1 MLQLRTDMLL
11 NPSYGNALENSSLFS
26 VPILKDLRRIGSLKD
41 LIMVR
46 DFVFSTVPLLLK
58 DSSDLKIKMEN
69 ISISVSDLYNLF
81 TSKKAG
87 GWCGLNTDFFQ
98 TILYWYQVPARP
110 YNFGIR
116 QYGITHT
123 GVVVEYDGEEFFMDP
138 YYAVHYKHRDGFLLT
153 FKHLMTLIADRK
165 FDHIVPVF
173 SDVRKPVEQHDG
185 TFAMMTPQEIQKR
198 CMFESRTPSGRSY
211 DDVMKE
217 VFGDTNS
224 LLLMQIRIPV

>member
-1 MLQLRTDMLL
+1 MVL
-11 NPSYGNALENSSLFS
+11 NPKYGCSIENSTLFS
-26 VPILKDLRRIGSLKD
+26 IEYFQDKNQIQSIHNIIG
-41 LIMVR
+41 IR

-58 DSSDLKIKMEN
+58 DSSDLKVGMEN
-69 ISISVSDLYNLF
+69 LSISLLDLYNLF
-81 TSKKAG
+81 ISKKAG

-185 TFAMMTPQEIQKR
+185 TFAMLTPQEIQKNT
-198 CMFESRTPSGRSY
+198 MFMSPNLSGRSY
-211 DDVMKE
+211 EEVMKE
-217 VFGDTNS
+217 VFGETNH
-224 LLLMQIRIPV
+224 LLLMLIKI